1 MTLTVYSIVVP
12 LYETA
17 RFLPALLRSLE
28 RQRGR
33 GDEFALECLFVDDSS
48 PDDAAQIASDWLTRT
63 GVQGRVVRQPNRG
76 VSAARNNGLDLATGE
91 WIAFVDSDDFLSDG
105 YVLGVHRFL
114 NSVAEPSAAISLV
127 SCNVARYH
135 EIDDRYDHAHPLRD
149 KFNRGDRLYR
159 LEQHPEFI
167 QSQAASAFFPLAKLR
182 ASGVRFLEGL
192 HAAED
197 ALFVSSYL
205 LTEAQPLIACVASSD
220 YYYRQRA
227 SGDSAVNR
235 FARNPD
241 YYFAR
246 FTRGYL
252 PLFEKAR
259 ATLGSVPR
267 WLGQYFLYDM
277 RWFFPREMDA
287 TKKANHLSAAQ
298 KAEVLSSVA
307 AVLRQLDPTWVR
319 DYSIT
324 GMGLELRDLMLSLMD
339 APLLSDGLVEVHG
352 IDERRDLVQLRY
364 RFVGEIPVESVTVG
378 GRPAVVVAAKTRR
391 LDYLGQT
398 KMRQR
403 VLWVV
408 ADDDMVVHLDGRQ
421 QKIVLAPPAVP
432 AFSASRAR
440 LGFDPYVDPV
450 GPLPPAKGLRPLP
463 RRIIGRAR
471 REAAAL
477 IPGLF
482 RNPRVR
488 SLGEELR
495 DSREA
500 KIVRIHAQRPST
512 RARYGGAWLF
522 IDSVNCAEDNA
533 EALYR
538 HVRAEAPDVN
548 AVFVIDRR
556 SSDWRRLRRSG
567 ARLLAYG
574 SLEHRAA
581 LMNAEFVISS
591 QLGAERAAPLAREV
605 YWDGRIPWRFVY
617 LPRDLIR
624 DDRSIWLDRQPI
636 ALMAT
641 ATDDELHALTD
652 DDTPSSLTAL
662 QVKST
667 GFARHDEIVRRRA
680 AAAGRRRR
688 LVLFAPPDSD
698 PVWSKLFHDTRLS
711 ALAERFEVD
720 LALLGPRPG
729 DFDAGR
735 LSGRVRVPRGMGER
749 AALLV
754 STAVLVTDGSPI
766 SVDAALAGAAVVRYR
781 PSDGQA
787 AARRDEHEIGS
798 VATDVDELLEALA
811 ARLDPERSIE
821 GMEEHPHLL
830 TPAMRDLDG
839 HAAARVLEA
848 IRTLR

>member
-1 MTLTVYSIVVP
+1 MTPTVYSIVVP

-17 RFLPALLRSLE
+17 RFLPALLGSLE

-48 PDDAAQIASDWLTRT
+48 PDDAGRIASEWLTRT
-63 GVQGRVVRQPNRG
+63 GIAGRVIEQPNRG

-114 NSVAEPSAAISLV
+114 RSVAEASNGVSLV

-149 KFNRGDRLYR
+149 KFNRGDRLYP

-205 LTEAQPLIACVASSD
+205 LTETQPVIACVASSD

-252 PLFEKAR
+252 PLFAKAR
-259 ATLGSVPR
+259 ATHGSVPH

-287 TKKANHLSAAQ
+287 TNKATHLSAAQ

-307 AVLRQLDPTWVR
+307 AVLKQLDPTWVR

-339 APLLSDGLVEVHG
+339 APLLSEGLVEVHG
-352 IDERRDLVQLRY
+352 IDEHRDLVQLRY
-364 RFVGEIPVESVTVG
+364 RFVGELPVESVTVG

-398 KMRQR
+398 RMRQR
-403 VLWVV
+403 ILWIV
-408 ADDDMVVHLDGRQ
+408 ADDDLVVLLDGRQ
-421 QKIVLAPPAVP
+421 QKIVLAPPSVP

-440 LGFDPYVDPV
+440 LGFDSYVDPI
-450 GPLPPAKGLRPLP
+450 GPIPPSKALRPLP
-463 RRIIGRAR
+463 RRMVGRVR

-477 IPGLF
+477 APALF
-482 RNPRVR
+482 RNARVR
-488 SLGEELR
+488 ALGEELR
-495 DSREA
+495 ESRAA
-500 KIVRIHAQRPST
+500 KIVRIHAQRPRT

-522 IDSVNCAEDNA
+522 IDHVNVAGDNA

-538 HVRAEAPDVN
+538 HVRVEAPDVN

-556 SSDWRRLRRSG
+556 SSDWQRLRRSG
-567 ARLLAYG
+567 AHVLAYG

-591 QLGAERAAPLAREV
+591 QLGAESAAPLSREI

-624 DDRSIWLDRQPI
+624 DDHSIWLNGQPI
-636 ALMAT
+636 TLMAT
-641 ATDDELHALTD
+641 AADDELRALTD

-662 QVKST
+662 EVTNT
-667 GFARHDEIVRRRA
+667 GFARHDEIVRERA
-680 AAAGRRRR
+680 AAEGRRRR
-688 LVLFAPPDSD
+688 LVLFAPSD
-698 PVWSKLFHDTRLS
+698 DDPLWLELFNDTRLLG
-711 ALAERFEVD
+711 LADRFEVD
-720 LALLGPRPG
+720 LAFLDPGRG
-729 DFDAGR
+729 DFRSRR
-735 LSGRVRVPRGMGER
+735 LPERVHLAAHADGR

-754 STAVLVTDGSPI
+754 STAVLVTNSSPI
-766 SVDAALAGAAVVRYR
+766 SLDAAIAGAAVVRYQ
-781 PSDGQA
+781 PADGDA
-787 AARRDEHEIGS
+787 SALLDEREIGA
-798 VATDVDELLEALA
+798 VAADVDELLEALIA
-811 ARLDPERSIE
+811 QLDPARPIE
-821 GMEEHPHLL
+821 HTGEHRHLL
-830 TPAMRDLDG
+830 PPAMRDPDG
-839 HAAARVLEA
+839 HAAERVLHA
-848 IRTLR
+848 IRALR